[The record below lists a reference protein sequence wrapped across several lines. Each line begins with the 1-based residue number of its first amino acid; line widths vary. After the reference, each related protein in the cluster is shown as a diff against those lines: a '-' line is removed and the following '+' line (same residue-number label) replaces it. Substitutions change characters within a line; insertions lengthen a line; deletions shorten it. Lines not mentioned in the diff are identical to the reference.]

1 MVVAVQQDFVD
12 VEIVNAIVLG
22 AMAVS
27 DENYALV
34 ENSLEDSAFLYIF
47 LLSNIQFSPLLVSM
61 FYILALRGP
70 ERLSKL
76 QMTRL

>member
-76 QMTRL
+76 QMTLL